1 MNGNNTS
8 LLDCDDLATGNPDAV
23 RILLVIILGGGAC
36 LIGIA
41 LNSFLVLSFS
51 RLSFVY
57 SNMLYLFLL
66 ACFDILV
73 EICFMLIFPLSL
85 IWEYYRIETVFVIWH
100 HYIRYVSTAGQVLI
114 AASTM
119 LIVAASFE
127 RYICSLQSTLSFT
140 SRNRYITIFGVMV
153 CAMIMKGSIFFELDL
168 KSYPECPMFAHLG
181 LDQSTLTEIF
191 YYKEI
196 WMFWCRSFLNVF
208 IPFALLLFLNSA
220 TISNLSKS
228 SKEVQQTLLPSPMHT
243 PLQPMP
249 SSGSNSAFT
258 ARRRKRDAT
267 RTLAALVSVYLLTNS
282 LNLFLTIMEF
292 INKDALDNIA
302 DGLLYRYLADLSSL
316 LTISSTAFRL
326 PVYYHC
332 NGELRYQ
339 IKRSYQYCFLNKPDE
354 KLVSCT
360 AQQIVISNPDSFQW
374 RDKDSMDVEL

>member
-8 LLDCDDLATGNPDAV
+8 LLDCDDLATGNPDVV

-153 CAMIMKGSIFFELDL
+153 CAMIMKGSILLQRNLD
-168 KSYPECPMFAHLG
+168 
-181 LDQSTLTEIF
+181 
-191 YYKEI
+191 
-196 WMFWCRSFLNVF
+196 V
-208 IPFALLLFLNSA
+208 
-220 TISNLSKS
+220 
-228 SKEVQQTLLPSPMHT
+228 
-243 PLQPMP
+243 
-249 SSGSNSAFT
+249 
-258 ARRRKRDAT
+258 
-267 RTLAALVSVYLLTNS
+267 LVSEFSERIYPICPITSFKFRND
-282 LNLFLTIMEF
+282 IEF
-292 INKDALDNIA
+292 IQVIERALSYA
-302 DGLLYRYLADLSSL
+302 H
-316 LTISSTAFRL
+316 TTSTNAIIRVEFRI
-326 PVYYHC
+326 Y
-332 NGELRYQ
+332 
-339 IKRSYQYCFLNKPDE
+339 S
-354 KLVSCT
+354 
-360 AQQIVISNPDSFQW
+360 
-374 RDKDSMDVEL
+374 